1 MNPRRYVVCDIE
13 ATGLDEDKEIIEI
26 ALITFEDDKVTDIYE
41 TLINPLRALPDHIKD
56 LTSISS
62 RELSEAPKFYEVAE
76 AIKMRLENSV
86 FVSHNT
92 DFDYHLLRKKFL
104 EMGEVL
110 KLKTF
115 CTLKVAQHEI
125 PGLRSYN
132 LDSLC
137 NFFRIKNKDRHRAIG
152 DAQATLGLFKE
163 LLKLRLKTYERPP
176 MYLPHHEKALKDIST
191 RAGLISFKDHKG
203 KVIRRE
209 AAFNMEKSARDILT
223 ITPEKK
229 NLLER
234 TESLTME
241 PTGMALIAEF
251 KKLLYEPYQPHW
263 MVVTQE
269 LNNGE
274 KIFKI
279 RPYQKGIPG
288 LWYFK
293 EYLDTRQKLK
303 DLQIAMK
310 DQTQT
315 FAYRD
320 GGKSKEEIVRQNLKV
335 DTLSKEARFPSDHL
349 ILLGEGRTMG
359 EKSFVL
365 VRANHVLGYGYTNAT
380 DEEIWANPDQY
391 LTRRFF
397 QHLGVNLATR
407 RYIRVLKN
415 MRNKSEAWRSLAEA
429 PGVC

>member
-26 ALITFEDDKVTDIYE
+26 ALITYEDGRITDVYE
-41 TLINPLRALPDHIKD
+41 TLINPLRSIPEYIKD
-56 LTSISS
+56 LTSIST

-76 AIKMRLENSV
+76 AIKMRVENSI

-104 EMGEVL
+104 EMGEVI

-115 CTLKVAQHEI
+115 CTFKVAQHEI

-137 NFFRIKNKDRHRAIG
+137 NFFRIKNTERHRAIG
-152 DAQATLGLFKE
+152 DAKATLELFKE
-163 LLKLRLKTYERPP
+163 LLKLRLKTYTKI

-191 RAGLISFKDHKG
+191 RAGLLSFKDAKG
-203 KVIRRE
+203 KVLRFE
-209 AAFNMEKSARDILT
+209 AAFNMEKTAREILMVS
-223 ITPEKK
+223 PEKRD
-229 NLLER
+229 LLIR
-234 TESLTME
+234 TESIVAE
-241 PTGMALIAEF
+241 PTGMAIIAEY
-251 KKLLYEPYQPHW
+251 KKLLYQPYQPHW

-274 KIFKI
+274 KIFKV
-279 RPYQKGIPG
+279 RPYKKGFVG

-293 EYLDTRQKLK
+293 DYLDARQKLK
-303 DLQIAMK
+303 DLQFAMK
-310 DQTQT
+310 DQTLT
-315 FAYRD
+315 FAHRE
-320 GGKSKEEIVRQNLKV
+320 GGKSKEEIVRQNLRV
-335 DTLSKEARFPSDHL
+335 DTLSKEAKFPSEHL
-349 ILLGEGRTMG
+349 IILGEGRTLG

-365 VRANHVLGYGYTNAT
+365 VRAGHVLGFGYTNAS

-391 LTRRFF
+391 INRRFF
-397 QHLGVNLATR
+397 QHLGINLATQ

-415 MRNKSEAWRSLAEA
+415 MRSKSEGWRSLAEA
-429 PGVC
+429 SVVC